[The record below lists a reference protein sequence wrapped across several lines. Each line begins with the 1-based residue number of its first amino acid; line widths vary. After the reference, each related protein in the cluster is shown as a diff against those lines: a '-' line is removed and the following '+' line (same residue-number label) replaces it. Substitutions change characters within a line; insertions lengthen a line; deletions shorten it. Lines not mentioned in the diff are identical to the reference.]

1 MPDQLTPSERSQR
14 SRLAAH
20 VLHSRYDSRELT
32 QAARDKFQSR
42 FENEV
47 DPNRI
52 LPEKERLRRA
62 EHARKAYYTALAL
75 KSAKARRAGR

>member
-1 MPDQLTPSERSQR
+1 MPDSLTPAQRSQR

-20 VLHSRYDSRELT
+20 VLHSRYDSRKLT

-47 DPNRI
+47 DPDNV
-52 LPEKERLRRA
+52 LSKEERERRA
-62 EHARKAYYTALAL
+62 GHARKAFFTALAL
-75 KSAKARRAGR
+75 KSARARKVGR